1 MATKQPSTL
10 VEALN
15 AFQKEHHAA
24 ERMEQT
30 LFSKANTLHW
40 LKHC

>member
-1 MATKQPSTL
+1 MTTKQPSTL

-24 ERMEQT
+24 GKDGT
-30 LFSKANTLHW
+30 NPFSKANTQHW